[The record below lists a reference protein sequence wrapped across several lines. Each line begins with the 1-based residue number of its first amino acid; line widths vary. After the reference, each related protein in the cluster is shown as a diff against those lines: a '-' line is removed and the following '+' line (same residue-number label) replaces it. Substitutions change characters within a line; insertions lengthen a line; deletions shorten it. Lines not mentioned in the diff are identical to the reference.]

1 MSNWSILQQEVSL
14 WALHNFG
21 VQGAWQPML
30 GLTEEIGEFIAAR
43 VVYGQQLAAGIGGIL
58 HHGPSVAALEDAIA
72 DQCIYALNLAQI
84 CGIHFEK
91 NVSSELAEPLTDA
104 ELFGAIALASR
115 AVLKHAQGIRG
126 YGDAK
131 RSVEVS
137 VALALWFRWASHQTK
152 EFDLRPIM
160 WSTSSVWEEV
170 KRRDWKKNPVDAN
183 VAASQEQIAT
193 APQEQATTASQEQ
206 K

>member
-1 MSNWSILQQEVSL
+1 
-14 WALHNFG
+14 
-21 VQGAWQPML
+21 ML

-91 NVSSELAEPLTDA
+91 NISSELAEPLIDA

-137 VALALWFRWASHQTK
+137 VALALWFRWASYQTK
-152 EFDLRPIM
+152 EFDLRPIL

-183 VAASQEQIAT
+183 VAASQEQIIAASQEHATT
-193 APQEQATTASQEQ
+193 APQEQARMTDDLAGG